1 MNNENIKCEGLWR
14 VTVTRSYEAVIE
26 VCASSK
32 HEAERYAQSDENQ
45 HIANRN
51 EDYFLRFHDIEH
63 THEAKLYESYEG
75 DE

>member
-1 MNNENIKCEGLWR
+1 MSNENIKCEGLWR

-26 VCASSK
+26 VDASSK
-32 HEAERYAQSDENQ
+32 DQAERYARSDENQ

-51 EDYFLRFHDIEH
+51 EDWFHRFHDIEH
-63 THEAKLYESYEG
+63 THEATLIESYEG